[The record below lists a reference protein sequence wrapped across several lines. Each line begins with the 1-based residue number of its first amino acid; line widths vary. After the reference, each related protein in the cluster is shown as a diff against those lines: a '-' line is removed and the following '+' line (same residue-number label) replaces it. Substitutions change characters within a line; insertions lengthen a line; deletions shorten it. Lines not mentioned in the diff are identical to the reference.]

1 MGAGGGPEEIGCE
14 PERCTS
20 DHSQLPECNTLVAP
34 FEIAVAI
41 LNLRVD
47 PYVLVGVFLLLIA
60 VGYCYGDTKRCEG
73 CAA

>member
-1 MGAGGGPEEIGCE
+1 MGLSVARPTIHNC
-14 PERCTS
+14 
-20 DHSQLPECNTLVAP
+20 HQECNILAAP